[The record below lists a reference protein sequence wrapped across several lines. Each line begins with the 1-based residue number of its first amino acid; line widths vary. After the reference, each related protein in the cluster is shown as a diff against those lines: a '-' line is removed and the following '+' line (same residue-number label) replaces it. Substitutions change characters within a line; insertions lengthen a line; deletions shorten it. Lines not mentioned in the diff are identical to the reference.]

1 MKDGKKSDQN
11 CDNTQDLQNGL
22 KLQSNYSKY
31 AIVMTLPVDWALE
44 WLAAVGYSCSR
55 HVAEAC
61 GMPDASPGGVDK
73 PDNGQTQT
81 EGMQGARRLRRDKRG
96 IPRLARELRVG
107 SRGMPC
113 RPNLYC
119 N

>member
-44 WLAAVGYSCSR
+44 WLVAVGYYCSR

-61 GMPDASPGGVDK
+61 GMPDASPLLEWTSLTMGK
-73 PDNGQTQT
+73 P
-81 EGMQGARRLRRDKRG
+81 RLRACREHAGYAGTKGGFRD
-96 IPRLARELRVG
+96 
-107 SRGMPC
+107 
-113 RPNLYC
+113 
-119 N
+119 

>member
-1 MKDGKKSDQN
+1 MGMWPKH
-11 CDNTQDLQNGL
+11 
-22 KLQSNYSKY
+22 
-31 AIVMTLPVDWALE
+31 
-44 WLAAVGYSCSR
+44 AACQ
-55 HVAEAC
+55 
-61 GMPDASPGGVDK
+61 MPPLGGVDK

-96 IPRLARELRVG
+96 IPRLARESRVG
-107 SRGMPC
+107 SQGMPC